1 MISLAREA
9 LVHISKRADIH
20 YTELA
25 DMMRISPYYA
35 HLICRSLSKDEY
47 IVMEETGKC
56 KITPKGLNVEIRDI
70 SSEETD
76 TTQCTTD

>member
-9 LVHISKRADIH
+9 LIYISKRAETH
-20 YTELA
+20 YIELA

-47 IVMEETGKC
+47 IVMDEAGKC

-70 SSEETD
+70 SAEETD
-76 TTQCTTD
+76 TTQCPTD

>member
-9 LVHISKRADIH
+9 LVNISKKADIH

-25 DMMRISPYYA
+25 DMMKISSYYA

-47 IVMEETGKC
+47 ITMDDTGKC
-56 KITPKGLNVEIRDI
+56 KITPKGLNIEIKDI
-70 SSEETD
+70 SSEESE
-76 TTQCTTD
+76 TTK